1 MNGYYMTENGR
12 ISIAPG
18 IIRTFVVKEVEAT
31 PCFRLS
37 ATRGEGLG
45 EYFGKRSVDNSVR
58 IGFENGR
65 TQIALHLQVL
75 LGTRI
80 RLQARELQGR
90 IAHAIA
96 LGTGLEVEDI
106 KITIDRVYCK
116 AEETS
121 AFTPPPTQ
129 SENIDLE
136 EV

>member
-1 MNGYYMTENGR
+1 MNGYYTTENGR
-12 ISIAPG
+12 ISIAPN
-18 IIRTFVVKEVEAT
+18 IIRSFVVKEIEDSS
-31 PCFRLS
+31 CFRFS

-45 EYFGKRSVDNSVR
+45 ELFGKRSVDNSVR
-58 IGFENGR
+58 ITFEDGR

-75 LGTRI
+75 FGTRI

-90 IAHAIA
+90 IAHAIS

-106 KITIDRVYCK
+106 KITVDRVYCK
-116 AEETS
+116 MEES
-121 AFTPPPTQ
+121 QALIPPPTQ